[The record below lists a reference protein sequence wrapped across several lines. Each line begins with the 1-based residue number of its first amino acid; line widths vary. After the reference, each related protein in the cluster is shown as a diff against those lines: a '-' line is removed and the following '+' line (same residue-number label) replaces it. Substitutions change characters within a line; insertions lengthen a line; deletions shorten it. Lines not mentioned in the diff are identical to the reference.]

1 MKLRK
6 ALDKAKE
13 SRGNTVHEI
22 AALADYNMEEK
33 GDWAAPDYSQSTAV
47 EFSVEK
53 MLENRCV
60 CIDHDAPE
68 LDSFKVLRTQIQQRA
83 KENGWKTMMVTSAL
97 PGEGKTL
104 TAVNLALTFAKE
116 FNQTVLLVDGD
127 LKQQNIHSR
136 LGFSSKRGLVDYLV
150 DNRALKDLIIWPG
163 IDKLTFIS
171 GGKKIPESTELLA
184 SPKMR
189 ELVDEMK
196 NRYSDRFII
205 FDVPP
210 LLDRADAL
218 AFAPLVDCILMVVEA
233 GKTSINDVNRAVEFI
248 PKEKFLGFVLNRQGI
263 LDSEG

>member
-13 SRGNTVHEI
+13 ERGEYKEVI
-22 AALADYNMEEK
+22 GALAPRPQD
-33 GDWAAPDYSQSTAV
+33 GDWSAPDYSRSTEV
-47 EFSVEK
+47 RVSPEQLVR
-53 MLENRCV
+53 NRCV
-60 CIDHDAPE
+60 CINPEAPE
-68 LDSFKVLRTQIQQRA
+68 LDAYKVLRTQIQQRA
-83 KENGWKTMMVTSAL
+83 KENGWKTMMITSAVQ
-97 PGEGKTL
+97 GEGKTL

-127 LKQQNIHSR
+127 LKQQMIHTM
-136 LGFSSKRGLVDYLV
+136 LGFASKRGLVDYLV
-150 DNRALKDLIIWPG
+150 DNQPLEDLIIWPG

-189 ELVDEMK
+189 SLVEEMK
-196 NRYSDRFII
+196 SRYADRFII

-218 AFAPLVDCILMVVEA
+218 AFAPLVDCILMVVQS
-233 GKTSINDVNRAVEFI
+233 GKTSIHDVQKAVELI
-248 PKEKFLGFVLNRQGI
+248 PKEKFLGFVLNRQGTAH
-263 LDSEG
+263 EEEQA

>member
-13 SRGNTVHEI
+13 ERGEI
-22 AALADYNMEEK
+22 KEVISALTQPPQS
-33 GDWAAPDYSQSTAV
+33 GDWNAPEYSRSTAV
-47 EFSVEK
+47 QIDPAQ
-53 MLENRCV
+53 LARNRCV
-60 CIDHDAPE
+60 CINHEAPE
-68 LDSFKVLRTQIQQRA
+68 LDSYKVLRTQIQQRA
-83 KENGWKTMMVTSAL
+83 KENGWKTMMITSAVQ
-97 PGEGKTL
+97 GEGKTL

-127 LKQQNIHSR
+127 LKQQMIHSL

-150 DNRALKDLIIWPG
+150 DHQPLEDLIIWPG

-189 ELVDEMK
+189 DLVSEMK
-196 NRYSDRFII
+196 SRYADRFII

-218 AFAPLVDCILMVVEA
+218 AFAPLVDCILMVVQA
-233 GKTSINDVNRAVEFI
+233 GKTSIHDVKNAVELI
-248 PKEKFLGFVLNRQGI
+248 PKEKFLGFVLNRQG
-263 LDSEG
+263 SVNEEG